1 MNFRVVIGIVI
12 TVVALVS
19 SVTGVLY
26 SQSTGSGNAGLDPAV
41 AAQAPLVEAS
51 RQIHDLWLANNLSDF
66 TGVSLAEDNS
76 ELVLYWK
83 GGQLP
88 NDMLALVTTLR
99 RTVSIRVVNAAHS
112 LTEFETEAKRLI
124 EQGRVGTVIV
134 NESGPSSDFS
144 KLEVGIDTN
153 VDQPDADKIAV
164 ARTAIT
170 STLPLSFSVEK
181 LPTKFSRWGDT
192 SPFYGSAAI
201 DHRNWLGEYEYCT
214 TGFAVTTSSGTEGLL
229 TALHC
234 GYGDDWRTPNG
245 NRLVGTISTPAVC
258 TLDTGTIVGQD
269 YSPRIY
275 KGSWNGSNWAS
286 VKGQHVPAVGEIVN
300 VNGSHSGQ
308 HAVRVESTFRYT
320 GGCSPWAVG
329 PGFWTVDQ
337 QGDGSVGDGDSG
349 AGVFRHVTGGVRGV
363 GITLGGDTINHGATC
378 EGRQASW
385 RFCSSRAFHM
395 HLHAVLNGLNVTL
408 QTE

>member
-1 MNFRVVIGIVI
+1 
-12 TVVALVS
+12 
-19 SVTGVLY
+19 
-26 SQSTGSGNAGLDPAV
+26 
-41 AAQAPLVEAS
+41 
-51 RQIHDLWLANNLSDF
+51 
-66 TGVSLAEDNS
+66 
-76 ELVLYWK
+76 
-83 GGQLP
+83 
-88 NDMLALVTTLR
+88 MLALVTTLR